1 MMEDNSS
8 DSDQNSSSFPLF
20 NFEALKHSFP
30 EVSHGQL
37 NHQPIQIER
46 DALSKGSD
54 AESSKTNKSSKPK
67 KSKKNKEVQNQKITM
82 KDILEDIQSGVPME
96 ADLKMKE
103 DRLQKMREGKQRK
116 KLERERE
123 SESEQQASSNPSDP
137 IEKALENIN
146 NMTSITNIPQTLF
159 NISPGSSGGT
169 FDPVGRIV
177 IKDGKP
183 VVELPEST
191 RNPPFGR
198 NNLVTLKS
206 DKPKKL
212 SSLSFRKNKHTKH
225 WNSEETRKFYKG
237 LEIFGSDFSMIAKLF
252 ADRDRLQIKNK
263 LRKEEKQHPKKVED
277 AFKKHEVS
285 NRKHILSHISDFT
298 HKAIKKE
305 PSSDLQILDSLPTFN
320 FENSRNRS
328 FSNCSLDS
336 MDARIMDDLKGIISQ
351 EIQQNQFQPPL
362 LDRKTLPLP
371 GSETNNDITNSYS
384 KPNRV
389 NVPESKV
396 FDDSLKENQI
406 DSINIPADNV
416 REQEP
421 KKNNLL
427 LNLLN
432 K

>member
-1 MMEDNSS
+1 
-8 DSDQNSSSFPLF
+8 
-20 NFEALKHSFP
+20 
-30 EVSHGQL
+30 
-37 NHQPIQIER
+37 
-46 DALSKGSD
+46 
-54 AESSKTNKSSKPK
+54 
-67 KSKKNKEVQNQKITM
+67 
-82 KDILEDIQSGVPME
+82 
-96 ADLKMKE
+96 
-103 DRLQKMREGKQRK
+103 
-116 KLERERE
+116 
-123 SESEQQASSNPSDP
+123 
-137 IEKALENIN
+137 
-146 NMTSITNIPQTLF
+146 
-159 NISPGSSGGT
+159 
-169 FDPVGRIV
+169 
-177 IKDGKP
+177 
-183 VVELPEST
+183 
-191 RNPPFGR
+191 
-198 NNLVTLKS
+198 
-206 DKPKKL
+206 
-212 SSLSFRKNKHTKH
+212 
-225 WNSEETRKFYKG
+225 
-237 LEIFGSDFSMIAKLF
+237 MIAKLF
-252 ADRDRLQIKNK
+252 ADRDRMQIKNK

-351 EIQQNQFQPPL
+351 EIQQNQFPPPL

-384 KPNRV
+384 KPDR
-389 NVPESKV
+389 
-396 FDDSLKENQI
+396 ENQI
-406 DSINIPADNV
+406 DSINIPAENV